1 MPIQESAAGDL
12 AIRAPSSSIPEIH
25 RLSLSIN
32 SLIASLHGVEERR
45 QELMA
50 DLAHELRTPVTVI
63 YGYVEMFEDGLAVSP
78 DITRQ
83 MLTEMARFQRLISDM
98 LELSKVEAGH
108 FPLSLNSFQLAPVV
122 KSVLTMLKEQAA
134 QAR

>member
-1 MPIQESAAGDL
+1 
-12 AIRAPSSSIPEIH
+12 
-25 RLSLSIN
+25 
-32 SLIASLHGVEERR
+32 
-45 QELMA
+45 
-50 DLAHELRTPVTVI
+50 
-63 YGYVEMFEDGLAVSP
+63 
-78 DITRQ
+78 
-83 MLTEMARFQRLISDM
+83 M